1 MLTLIVYL
9 FFLRQ
14 QEAEQRAAERIQ
26 LSQQASMMVERAQHR
41 EVVRVQP
48 EFHLS
53 PAEEA
58 ANRKAEL
65 DCLVIPK

>member
-9 FFLRQ
+9 SFLRQ

-26 LSQQASMMVERAQHR
+26 QSQQLTMMVERAQHR
-41 EVVRVQP
+41 EIVRVQP

-53 PAEEA
+53 AEEEA
-58 ANRKAEL
+58 GNRKAAL
-65 DCLVIPK
+65 DRLVIPK